1 MELCLIVDHAC
12 NLRCRYCYTGEK
24 FSRPM
29 SPQVM
34 RNALDLALA
43 QNTGW
48 LSLTLFGGEPLMRP
62 MILETVE
69 HVVRDAL
76 IAYGR
81 PVQLRWLLDT
91 NGTLFSEPDLD
102 WLAPPRP
109 AQVFVSLDGVLA
121 AHDANRVGSN
131 GQATHAAVVQGIRRL
146 RSRLIPFDVIA
157 VVSPNSCEYLAE
169 SLAFLLTLGASCI
182 QFQPNLH
189 AQWDDS
195 SLVRFARTANE
206 AAFVWAN
213 EFRRGH
219 RVVVEPFHGKVLSHL
234 LRGLRLPPRC
244 QLVTRE
250 FAVAPSGR
258 IYPCAEMVGQDDSLD
273 RVVGHVTTG
282 FDLERISAL
291 RQAAQVVHAGCA
303 DCTLRNRCL
312 NSCGCRQLAST
323 GRLGQV
329 SEALCRLEAGWIDA
343 ADAAAEQLVDEQ
355 CRAFLEFYYGST
367 WSVTG
372 AAPTTHEALVQLR
385 RKPQEHE

>member
-34 RNALDLALA
+34 RQALDLALA

-48 LSLTLFGGEPLMRP
+48 LSLTLFGGEPLIRP

-69 HVVRDAL
+69 RVVKDAL
-76 IAYGR
+76 AAYGH

-91 NGTLFSEPDLD
+91 NGTLFSEPDLA

-109 AQVFVSLDGVLA
+109 AQVFISLDGVPA
-121 AHDANRVGSN
+121 AHDANRVRPN
-131 GQATHAAVVQGIRRL
+131 GQGTHADVVQGIRRL
-146 RSRLIPFDVIA
+146 RSCHIPFDIIA

-169 SLAFLLTLGASCI
+169 SLAFLLTLGAGCI

-189 AQWDDS
+189 APWDDS
-195 SLVRFARTANE
+195 SLARFARTAHE
-206 AAFVWAN
+206 AAIVWAN

-219 RVVVEPFHGKVLSHL
+219 RVVVEPFHSKVLSHL
-234 LRGLRLPPRC
+234 LSGLRLPPRC

-258 IYPCAEMVGQDDSLD
+258 LYPCAEMVGEDDNLEL
-273 RVVGHVTTG
+273 VVGDVTSG
-282 FDLERISAL
+282 FDLERVTAL
-291 RQAAQVVHAGCA
+291 RRVAQVEHAGCT
-303 DCTLRNRCL
+303 DCALRDRCL
-312 NSCGCRQLAST
+312 NGCGCRQLAST
-323 GRLGQV
+323 GRLGHV
-329 SEALCRLEAGWIDA
+329 SEALCRVEAGWIDA
-343 ADAAAEQLVDEQ
+343 ADAAAAQLVDEQ

-372 AAPTTHEALVQLR
+372 AASATSDALVQLR
-385 RKPQEHE
+385 RK

>member
-1 MELCLIVDHAC
+1 
-12 NLRCRYCYTGEK
+12 
-24 FSRPM
+24 M

-69 HVVRDAL
+69 RVVQDAL
-76 IAYGR
+76 TAYGR

-91 NGTLFSEPDLD
+91 NGTLLSEPDLD

-109 AQVFVSLDGVLA
+109 AQVFVSLDGVPA
-121 AHDANRVGSN
+121 AHDANRVSPN
-131 GQATHAAVVQGIRRL
+131 GQGTHAAVVQGIQRL
-146 RSRLIPFDVIA
+146 RIRHIPFDIIA

-169 SLAFLLTLGASCI
+169 GLAFLLTLGAGCI

-189 AQWDDS
+189 AQWNDS
-195 SLVRFARTANE
+195 SLTRFARIANE
-206 AAFVWAN
+206 AALVWAN

-219 RVVVEPFHGKVLSHL
+219 RVVVEPFHSKVLSHL
-234 LRGLRLPPRC
+234 LSGLRLPPRC

-273 RVVGHVTTG
+273 MVVGHVTTG
-282 FDLERISAL
+282 FDPARVSAL
-291 RQAAQVVHAGCA
+291 RQVTQAVHAGCA
-303 DCTLRNRCL
+303 DCALRDRCL
-312 NSCGCRQLAST
+312 NGCGCRQLAST
-323 GRLGQV
+323 GRLGHV
-329 SEALCRLEAGWIDA
+329 SEALCRLESGWIDA
-343 ADAAAEQLVDEQ
+343 ADAAAAQLVDEQ
-355 CRAFLEFYYGST
+355 CHAFLELYYGST

-372 AAPTTHEALVQLR
+372 PAPTANDALVQLR
-385 RKPQEHE
+385 SKSHKSK